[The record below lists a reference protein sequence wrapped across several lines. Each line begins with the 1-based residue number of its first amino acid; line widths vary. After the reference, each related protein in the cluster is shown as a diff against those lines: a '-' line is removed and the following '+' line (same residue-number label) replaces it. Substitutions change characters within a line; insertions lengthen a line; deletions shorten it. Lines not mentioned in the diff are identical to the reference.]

1 MSAGRM
7 YQLIHV
13 NMQTLRSGIYV
24 TRSPKGHV
32 GESSMI
38 DWIEQVLRPYV
49 SYVTGQLADMNLQS
63 ISLWTT
69 VGSII
74 LAYIGV

>member
-1 MSAGRM
+1 
-7 YQLIHV
+7 
-13 NMQTLRSGIYV
+13 
-24 TRSPKGHV
+24 
-32 GESSMI
+32 MI